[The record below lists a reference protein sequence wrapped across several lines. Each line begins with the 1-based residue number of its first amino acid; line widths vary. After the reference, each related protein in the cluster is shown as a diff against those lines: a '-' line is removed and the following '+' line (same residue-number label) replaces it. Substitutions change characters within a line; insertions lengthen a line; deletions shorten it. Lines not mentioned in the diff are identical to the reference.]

1 MSAEQPVCT
10 VCLDT
15 GVVTLPE
22 GEIAC
27 PMCRTGIPLYRPH
40 LVTIPCELCGRGIE
54 LCECEL

>member
-1 MSAEQPVCT
+1 MSEQPVCT

-22 GEIAC
+22 VEIAC
-27 PMCRTGIPLYRPH
+27 PLCRLPPLRRH
-40 LVTIPCELCGRGIE
+40 LVTIPCEICGVGIE

>member
-10 VCLDT
+10 VCDDT
-15 GVVTLPE
+15 GAVTLPE

-27 PMCRTGIPLYRPH
+27 PLCRLPPMRRLQ
-40 LVTIPCELCGRGIE
+40 LVTIPCEICGVGIE

>member
-1 MSAEQPVCT
+1 MSAEQPDCT

-15 GVVTLPE
+15 GAVTLPE

-27 PMCRTGIPLYRPH
+27 PLCRLPPLRRPH
-40 LVTIPCELCGRGIE
+40 LVTIPCELCGVGIE